1 MLQEEDNRM
10 LAEEEEEGPVE
21 LALFE
26 MHRLVSVIC
35 LVEAYQNSEVI

>member
-1 MLQEEDNRM
+1 M
-10 LAEEEEEGPVE
+10 LAEEEEEEGPVE

-35 LVEAYQNSEVI
+35 LVEAYQNSEALALIQ